1 MLKIIK
7 TEIIYF
13 IVILLLLAV
22 LQHSDLLSSPL
33 ERIGLMAQ
41 KGNYLHPLLWTA
53 VVYSAVVIVRV
64 IAKYLIKIRKR

>member
-22 LQHSDLLSSPL
+22 LQHADLLSSPL
-33 ERIGLMAQ
+33 ARIGLMAQ
-41 KGNYLHPLLWTA
+41 KGNYLHPLLWTT
-53 VVYSAVVIVRV
+53 VVYSALMIVRV
-64 IAKYLIKIRKR
+64 ITKYLIKIVKR